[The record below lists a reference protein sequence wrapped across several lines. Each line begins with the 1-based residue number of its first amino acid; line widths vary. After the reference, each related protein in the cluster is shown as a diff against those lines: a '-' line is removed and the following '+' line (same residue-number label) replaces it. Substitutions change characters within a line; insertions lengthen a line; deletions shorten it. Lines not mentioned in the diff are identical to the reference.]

1 MNNLNN
7 LHVILAGG
15 DALTSHLN
23 AMIAQFMAAS
33 PKSIA
38 RSMHIHSSNPI
49 VSEITYK
56 CLKRD
61 VQNTS
66 SIHEGRKYSSIYPL
80 LDLSY
85 SFAPITCFEEESFL
99 RSVGVTNDKLGID
112 NNNIVIITTSNTSVP
127 FLQGVIQLLHSKTK
141 HNYILC
147 HCDVG
152 NLEDGGVIQTVFKDA
167 DSSSPTTNGPVPVK
181 TPCDEDDSFNMR
193 GHVILGS
200 AALFNIFCNI
210 VSFDIKPTEHT
221 YFNYS
226 NLQIDI
232 IECKE
237 KLPEPIKILGSKPH
251 KTRWIKN
258 KKKRNIRAKKAKNKI
273 DDKFHVLI
281 LGTGATG
288 GIATSELLHLF
299 NHHSNKIA
307 QVVLMDGDHSE
318 SKNLRNQRFT
328 HGDLGNFK
336 VHSLCQR
343 YSKAYKNIKI
353 SALPEYLYTLDNKEL
368 ERIFKIDSVNDKN
381 ILIYSFVDNDA
392 TRKVCDSYYYG
403 KESNVIKNLI
413 NFDSGNGMNDR
424 SGQVFIGYKQ
434 YGKIIQDF
442 IGGAEENEGEIRNN
456 AEDIS
461 SIGTCTRVIEESP
474 QHSSTNYMAAV
485 ETITSSI
492 HLIKDGI
499 IPCHYS
505 FFDLQEGFMNTR

>member
-1 MNNLNN
+1 M
-7 LHVILAGG
+7 
-15 DALTSHLN
+15 
-23 AMIAQFMAAS
+23 
-33 PKSIA
+33 
-38 RSMHIHSSNPI
+38 
-49 VSEITYK
+49 YK
-56 CLKRD
+56 LLKDRI
-61 VQNTS
+61 N
-66 SIHEGRKYSSIYPL
+66 
-80 LDLSY
+80 
-85 SFAPITCFEEESFL
+85 
-99 RSVGVTNDKLGID
+99 
-112 NNNIVIITTSNTSVP
+112 
-127 FLQGVIQLLHSKTK
+127 
-141 HNYILC
+141 
-147 HCDVG
+147 
-152 NLEDGGVIQTVFKDA
+152 
-167 DSSSPTTNGPVPVK
+167 
-181 TPCDEDDSFNMR
+181 
-193 GHVILGS
+193 
-200 AALFNIFCNI
+200 
-210 VSFDIKPTEHT
+210 
-221 YFNYS
+221 
-226 NLQIDI
+226 
-232 IECKE
+232 
-237 KLPEPIKILGSKPH
+237 IKILCLSIVFAMISFFTDNIIFDKIQIQRQHYLTLKLIYVILIVCIGQLICKLVYAIKRSESVRTAVKFAGICFGILMVFLFLTYPGIWLWDNMEMLNMASTMKLSGWH
-251 KTRWIKN
+251 GYYMQCFFVFALMAIPFPVGVNICQIIIIASVMGRIFYIVSGWIKN